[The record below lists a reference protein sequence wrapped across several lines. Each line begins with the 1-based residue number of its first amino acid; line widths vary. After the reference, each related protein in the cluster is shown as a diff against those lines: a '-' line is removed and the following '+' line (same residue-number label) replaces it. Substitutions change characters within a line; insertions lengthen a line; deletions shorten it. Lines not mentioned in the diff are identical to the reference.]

1 MNQRQIKR
9 KPRRLTTRLY
19 PSANAGARQRGFT
32 LIEIMVV
39 VVIIGMLAT
48 LILPKVLGRQDQ
60 AFQAKAKADIRA
72 LSSAVKLY
80 KLDKFKY
87 PAGSEGLN
95 SLVSTDKGYIDRLP
109 KDPWGNDYQYQSPGQ
124 NLEFDIWT
132 MGADGQ
138 SGGSGVNQ
146 DIGNWNM
153 DEVK

>member
-1 MNQRQIKR
+1 MNRIL
-9 KPRRLTTRLY
+9 PGTGFTGRR
-19 PSANAGARQRGFT
+19 ARTQRGFT

-80 KLDKFKY
+80 KLDNYKY
-87 PAGSEGLN
+87 PSSSEGLAALTAGGN
-95 SLVSTDKGYIDRLP
+95 EGKGYIDTLP
-109 KDPWGNDYQYQSPGQ
+109 RDPWGNAYQYQSPGQ
-124 NLEFDIWT
+124 HLEFDIWT
-132 MGADGQ
+132 TGADGR
-138 SGGSGVNQ
+138 SGGTEVNR

-153 DEVK
+153 DEVN